1 MSDMDSLLQ
10 RFRKKS
16 LMQEVNYSHL
26 YTFEELLGHCRADG
40 ASIVI
45 GFINWRK
52 SLPSVSLSQLQAKI
66 YKCDSAS
73 VGRGKKIDRNWL
85 SGEEFLAHV
94 SKIKAQ

>member
-1 MSDMDSLLQ
+1 MDSLLQ